1 MRTFVVEDGTQY
13 FVRPMRF
20 RGESGTALVDM
31 TVRVTDSEESVS
43 VNFSLPVDFATTGR
57 PNRVDSAAFVD
68 TTGKEYVLQELRRL
82 YVDAS
87 VLRYESS
94 MAYEELVQLV
104 EAVTEEEERIVL
116 RTVRGETV
124 DEFAGRSD
132 FYESMKRLA
141 ISLE

>member
-1 MRTFVVEDGTQY
+1 
-13 FVRPMRF
+13 
-20 RGESGTALVDM
+20 L
-31 TVRVTDSEESVS
+31 
-43 VNFSLPVDFATTGR
+43 
-57 PNRVDSAAFVD
+57 D
-68 TTGKEYVLQELRRL
+68 TTGKEYVLRELRRL

-104 EAVTEEEERIVL
+104 EAVTEEEERLVL

-124 DEFAGRSD
+124 DEFAARSD